1 MSRTPRMSRLRRRPR
16 DAPRLEGGTRRW
28 STRLSSGGRVVLP
41 AEVRA
46 GLGLA
51 DGDAVQV
58 TVEDGKIVL
67 LPLTEVVRRLQA
79 KYRRLI
85 SGDRSLADELIADR
99 RAEAKRE

>member
-1 MSRTPRMSRLRRRPR
+1 MSRPRPR
-16 DAPRLEGGTRRW
+16 QRAARRLDDGTKRW

-46 GLGLA
+46 SLGLA
-51 DGDAVQV
+51 DGDEVQV

-67 LPLTEVVRRLQA
+67 LPLSEVVRRMQA

-85 SGDRSLADELIADR
+85 PGDRSLADELIADR